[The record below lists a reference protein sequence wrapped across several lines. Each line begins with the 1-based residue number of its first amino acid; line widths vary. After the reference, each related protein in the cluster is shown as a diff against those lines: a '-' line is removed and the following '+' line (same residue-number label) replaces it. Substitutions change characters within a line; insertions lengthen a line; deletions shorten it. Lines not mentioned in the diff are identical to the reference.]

1 MRNRNSSPVQHQSG
15 FTLIELIMVIVI
27 MGVIGGIVSVF
38 MKGPIDA
45 YFDSARRAA
54 LTDVADTVARRVARD
69 IQRAL
74 PNSIRTKDT
83 SGSGVTNCLEFI
95 PTKTGGRYRAE
106 AESPG
111 VGDFLDFNTADTSFN
126 MLGLN
131 SALPS
136 DQQISPGPPADVIVV
151 YNLGIPGSDAY
162 TTTGS
167 SINTATV
174 TSVGGTGSTATETN
188 IGIFARQFPLASGTY
203 RFHVVPG
210 GELMVS
216 YVCSAST
223 LRRTSSSAFSAAAS
237 CPATGSI
244 VASNIDCTGTW
255 FNYTG
260 SDLQRNALVS
270 MVLKVSDSSSGESVT
285 LQHEVHVSNT
295 P

>member
-1 MRNRNSSPVQHQSG
+1 
-15 FTLIELIMVIVI
+15 
-27 MGVIGGIVSVF
+27 
-38 MKGPIDA
+38 
-45 YFDSARRAA
+45 
-54 LTDVADTVARRVARD
+54 
-69 IQRAL
+69 
-74 PNSIRTKDT
+74 
-83 SGSGVTNCLEFI
+83 
-95 PTKTGGRYRAE
+95 
-106 AESPG
+106 
-111 VGDFLDFNTADTSFN
+111 

-131 SALPS
+131 SALPT
-136 DQQISPGPPADVIVV
+136 DQRISPGPPADVIVV

-167 SINTATV
+167 SINATTV
-174 TSVGGTGSTATETN
+174 TSVGGAGTTATETN
-188 IGIFARQFPLASGTY
+188 IGISARQFPLASGSY

-223 LRRTSSSAFSAAAS
+223 LRRTASSAFTTTAS

-244 VASNIDCTGTW
+244 VASNIDCTGSW
-255 FNYTG
+255 FNYAG

-270 MVLKVSDSSSGESVT
+270 MVLKVSDSSSGESVS